1 MLTLD
6 PAATS
11 AASATATKAMGLFA
25 RRDVSA
31 ARWWRD
37 LVPLLSPAAA
47 QAYRYTDPRNVP
59 PTTVTGPGVV
69 TRDSTGQLARVAV
82 ATDVGSYL
90 VILSRSTDT
99 PPAWRV
105 ERFVPPES
113 LGGS

>member
-1 MLTLD
+1 VLTLD

-11 AASATATKAMGLFA
+11 AASATAAKAMGLYA
-25 RRDVSA
+25 RRHVSA

-37 LVPLLSPAAA
+37 LVPLLSSAAA

-69 TRDSTGQLARVAV
+69 TSDSTGQVARVAV

-99 PPAWRV
+99 PARWRV
-105 ERFVPPES
+105 ERFVPPENV
-113 LGGS
+113 GGN